1 MNLALLSSKKMDYCT
16 PQTFF
21 EKLDAEFHFQ
31 LDAAASA
38 ENAKCERYYTAETD
52 GLESSWNVGGAVFC
66 NPPYGRDVGKWVRK
80 AYMESRRG
88 VTSVLLIPAR
98 TDTYLT
104 TPQKDYAVI
113 VQSIGRV
120 ARTFEGKQ
128 QPVAYDYVDTI
139 HLLVKAYKQ
148 RCTHYRKCGCTIKEC
163 I

>member
-1 MNLALLSSKKMDYCT
+1 MNRALLSSKKMDYCT
-16 PQTFF
+16 PQAFF

-52 GLESSWNVGGAVFC
+52 GLKSIWDVGGTVFC

-98 TDTYLT
+98 TDTSYFH
-104 TPQKDYAVI
+104 DYIFGKAEVRFLRGRLKFEDENGEQYGTAPFLSAVVI
-113 VQSIGRV
+113 FRG
-120 ARTFEGKQ
+120 EE
-128 QPVAYDYVDTI
+128 
-139 HLLVKAYKQ
+139 
-148 RCTHYRKCGCTIKEC
+148 RKKHD
-163 I
+163 